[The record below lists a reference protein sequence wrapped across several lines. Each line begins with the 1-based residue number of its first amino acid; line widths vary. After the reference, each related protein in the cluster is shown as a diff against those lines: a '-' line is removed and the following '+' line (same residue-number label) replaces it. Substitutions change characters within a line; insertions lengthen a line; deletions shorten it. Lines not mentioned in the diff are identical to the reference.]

1 MRKGQFDSTG
11 WAEHGQGE
19 AFHKNAPWSS
29 EEQRAEVEG
38 GVLYVVSTPIGNM
51 RDITLRALDVLAQV
65 DVIAAEDTR
74 HTGLL
79 LKRYAIR
86 TPLTSYHEYNRLK
99 KTPELIARLR
109 RGESVALV
117 SDAGTPGI
125 SDPGSYLVRAAL
137 AENLRVQA
145 IPGPT
150 ALVTAL
156 VTSGL
161 ATDRFVFE
169 GFLPT
174 KKGRRTRLESLRQEE
189 RTLVFYESPHRVHRT
204 LRDLLEVLGDRQ
216 AVVARELTK
225 KFEEIIRGPLSRL
238 VAELQGKRMRG
249 EVVLV
254 VEGRP
259 RLEQKADNERAKGKE
274 RQ

>member
-1 MRKGQFDSTG
+1 MPRRHLDSIG
-11 WAEHGQGE
+11 WRDHGQSE
-19 AFHKNAPWSS
+19 PVQRCRPWRSGG
-29 EEQRAEVEG
+29 QRAEVEG

-79 LKRYAIR
+79 LKHYGIS
-86 TPLTSYHEYNRLK
+86 TPLTSYYEYNRLK

-125 SDPGSYLVRAAL
+125 SDPGCYLVRTAV

-161 ATDRFVFE
+161 ATERFVFE

-174 KKGRRTRLESLRQEE
+174 KKGRKTRLESLRQEE
-189 RTLVFYESPHRVHRT
+189 RTLVFYESPHRLQRT
-204 LRDLLEVLGDRQ
+204 MRDLLEVLGERQ

-225 KFEEIIRGPLSRL
+225 KFEEIIRGPLSHL
-238 VAELQGKRMRG
+238 VAALQEKRMRG

-254 VEGRP
+254 IEGRP
-259 RLEQKADNERAKGKE
+259 RLQQQADNECGKG
-274 RQ
+274 RVRR

>member
-1 MRKGQFDSTG
+1 M
-11 WAEHGQGE
+11 
-19 AFHKNAPWSS
+19 
-29 EEQRAEVEG
+29 
-38 GVLYVVSTPIGNM
+38 LYVVSTPIGNM

-79 LKRYAIR
+79 LKHYGIS
-86 TPLTSYHEYNRLK
+86 TPLTSYYEYNRLK

-125 SDPGSYLVRAAL
+125 SDPGCYLVRTAV

-161 ATDRFVFE
+161 ATERFVFE

-174 KKGRRTRLESLRQEE
+174 KKGRKTRLESLRQEE
-189 RTLVFYESPHRVHRT
+189 RTLVFYESPHRLQRT
-204 LRDLLEVLGDRQ
+204 MRDLLEVLGERQ

-225 KFEEIIRGPLSRL
+225 KFEEITRGPLSHL
-238 VAELQGKRMRG
+238 VAVLQEKPMRG

-254 VEGRP
+254 IEGRP
-259 RLEQKADNERAKGKE
+259 RLQQQADNECGRV
-274 RQ
+274 RR